1 MNYPK
6 ELIVKMKEVEF
17 IYDTSIGK
25 VLNGN
30 YVDSKHYVDLSPQ
43 RLKKIEKRKVICI

>member
-6 ELIVKMKEVEF
+6 KLIVKMKEVEF
-17 IYDTSIGK
+17 IYDTSIGN

-30 YVDSKHYVDLSPQ
+30 HEE
-43 RLKKIEKRKVICI
+43 EK

>member
-1 MNYPK
+1 MVNVSTRSAEKAGFSFMNYPK

-17 IYDTSIGK
+17 IYDTSIGN

-30 YVDSKHYVDLSPQ
+30 H
-43 RLKKIEKRKVICI
+43 EEE